1 MKYIFDV
8 ESNGFLE
15 TMDKIHCIVLYEL
28 ESKKLLSFRPNEIDK
43 AVSLLENADEIIG
56 HNIVGFDIPA
66 IQILYPNFKV
76 PKHTDTLLIS
86 RLIWSDIKE
95 NDFKFAHNN
104 EMPKDCIGKHSLKS
118 WGYRLKLLKGDFSDT
133 NTFDEFTE
141 EMLTYC
147 ERDVELTNSLYNKI
161 LSKNY
166 SQQAI
171 DLEHDF
177 ARVIHK
183 QTVIGFPFD
192 KVNAQKLYSKLAKRR
207 LEIEEQL
214 QKVFPPEVKK
224 YIFIPKVNSKK
235 YGYQKNIPIEK
246 EEVTVFNPGSRQHI
260 AERLIKKY
268 QWKPKEYGLNG
279 KPKVDETVLGELEFA
294 EAKLLSEYLMLQK
307 RIGQL
312 AEGNQAWLKI
322 EKNGRIFHNVI
333 TNGTPSSRCRHFNC
347 NISQVPSATAVY
359 GTDCRALFFAPS
371 GYRLVGCDAS
381 GIELRCLGH
390 ILHPF
395 DGGAFIKE
403 LLDGDIHTKNQKDMG
418 LETRAQSKRAIYCLI
433 YGGGD
438 ARLGEAV
445 GGTAEDGKKLK
456 NKFFKNNPAFKR
468 LREKVIAKAKSGFL
482 KGIDG
487 RLLPCRADYI
497 SLNLILQATASLIM
511 KQATVFLHK
520 AIEEKGYV
528 WGEDYYQVAH
538 IHDEVQLIAREN
550 IADEIGQIAVQS
562 IRHTTQHFKFRCPL
576 EGEYKVGNNWSETH

>member
-207 LEIEEQL
+207 LEIDNL
-214 QKVFPPEVKK
+214 AYFTT
-224 YIFIPKVNSKK
+224 FICP
-235 YGYQKNIPIEK
+235 
-246 EEVTVFNPGSRQHI
+246 
-260 AERLIKKY
+260 
-268 QWKPKEYGLNG
+268 
-279 KPKVDETVLGELEFA
+279 
-294 EAKLLSEYLMLQK
+294 
-307 RIGQL
+307 RI
-312 AEGNQAWLKI
+312 
-322 EKNGRIFHNVI
+322 
-333 TNGTPSSRCRHFNC
+333 
-347 NISQVPSATAVY
+347 
-359 GTDCRALFFAPS
+359 
-371 GYRLVGCDAS
+371 
-381 GIELRCLGH
+381 
-390 ILHPF
+390 
-395 DGGAFIKE
+395 
-403 LLDGDIHTKNQKDMG
+403 
-418 LETRAQSKRAIYCLI
+418 
-433 YGGGD
+433 
-438 ARLGEAV
+438 
-445 GGTAEDGKKLK
+445 
-456 NKFFKNNPAFKR
+456 
-468 LREKVIAKAKSGFL
+468 
-482 KGIDG
+482 
-487 RLLPCRADYI
+487 
-497 SLNLILQATASLIM
+497 
-511 KQATVFLHK
+511 
-520 AIEEKGYV
+520 
-528 WGEDYYQVAH
+528 
-538 IHDEVQLIAREN
+538 
-550 IADEIGQIAVQS
+550 
-562 IRHTTQHFKFRCPL
+562 
-576 EGEYKVGNNWSETH
+576 